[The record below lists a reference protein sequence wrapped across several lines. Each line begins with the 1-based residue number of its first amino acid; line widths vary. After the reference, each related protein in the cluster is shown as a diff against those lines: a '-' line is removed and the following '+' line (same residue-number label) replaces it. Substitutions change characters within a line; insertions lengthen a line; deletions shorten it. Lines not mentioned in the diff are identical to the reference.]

1 MRNMIVVAVALAFGC
16 AMGGQE
22 TKKSQAM
29 TAQDQAHAQLQQ
41 AADAQKRAS
50 EEQAKAEAAQRDVEH
65 AQKALADA
73 QAKERGQRV
82 KAQQAQ
88 QDAQRLTQQ
97 AQQFAQE
104 QQSQAL
110 EAQQQEASQNRQLNQ
125 DRQQKW
131 TQEQTLRGRV
141 ISASSDELQVR
152 SSSQG
157 TMKLGLTD
165 TTAIRLDGRSGS
177 ASQIQPG
184 SDVRASY
191 QMIDGKARALKIDVT
206 SQPAG
211 QSDQSSS
218 STQDQGS
225 KESGSQQQQDTPK

>member
-1 MRNMIVVAVALAFGC
+1 MRNMVVVAIALAFGC

-22 TKKSQAM
+22 AKKSETM
-29 TAQDQAHAQLQQ
+29 SAQDQAHSELQR

-50 EEQAKAEAAQRDVEH
+50 EEQARAEEAQRNVEQ

-88 QDAQRLTQQ
+88 QDAQRLAAQ
-97 AQQFAQE
+97 AQHDAQE
-104 QQSQAL
+104 QQKQAL
-110 EAQQQEASQNRQLNQ
+110 SSQQEQASQSRQSMQ
-125 DRQQKW
+125 ERQQAW

-141 ISASSDELQVR
+141 VNAGGDQLQVR

-157 TMKLGLTD
+157 LVKLDVTD
-165 TTAIRLDGRSGS
+165 ATAIQLDGRSGS
-177 ASQIQPG
+177 LSQIQPG

-191 QMIDGKARALKIDVT
+191 QMIDGKARALKIEVT
-206 SQPAG
+206 SGGADQQGNSQP
-211 QSDQSSS
+211 S
-218 STQDQGS
+218 QDA
-225 KESGSQQQQDTPK
+225 PK